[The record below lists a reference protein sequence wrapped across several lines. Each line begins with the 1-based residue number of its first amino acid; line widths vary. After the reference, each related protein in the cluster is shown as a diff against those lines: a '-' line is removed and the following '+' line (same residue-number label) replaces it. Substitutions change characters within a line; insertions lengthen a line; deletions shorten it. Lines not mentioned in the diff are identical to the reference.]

1 MTTFVEARWPGR
13 NALEAS
19 AGFRLS
25 YEDPIVF
32 PQKEAEGFFPAPSTE
47 KSTPYDSKRSVV
59 ASGPSM
65 GRAFTLPLFSKG

>member
-1 MTTFVEARWPGR
+1 VTNFVKAWWPWR

-32 PQKEAEGFFPAPSTE
+32 PQKEAGGFFPAPSTE
-47 KSTPYDSKRSVV
+47 KSAPYNSKRSVV
-59 ASGPSM
+59 ATGPPM
-65 GRAFTLPLFSKG
+65 GRAFAVSLFSKG